1 MSKIWAVPFTSVIAA
16 ADGDVDLW
24 ELTPGDDRPIR
35 LRGFRLGQITE
46 VQDAAEEGLRISVK
60 RMTATVTSGSGGAAG
75 APENPAQSAEA
86 PTFASET
93 DNGTVATTTG
103 ATEVLDEI
111 GWNNRNTPY
120 ETWYPDIDYAPTARQ
135 GEVIV
140 IRQETTP
147 ADDYTFAGTAWVE
160 EI

>member
-1 MSKIWAVPFTSVIAA
+1 MSKIWAVPFTATIAA
-16 ADGDVDLW
+16 ADGNVDLW
-24 ELTPGDDRPIR
+24 EITPGDDRAVR

-46 VQDAAEEGLRISVK
+46 VADAAEEGLRISVK
-60 RMTATVTSGSGGAAG
+60 RLRATVTSGSGGVTG
-75 APENPAQSAEA
+75 APENPAEA
-86 PTFASET
+86 NEVPTFASET

-103 ATEVLDEI
+103 DTEVLDEL

-140 IRQETTP
+140 IRQETTA
-147 ADDYTFAGTAWVE
+147 ADDYTFAGTAWIE